1 MSKKNKNKSNSKG
14 NSNSNPTSGAPT
26 SSSSTASSV
35 SPYTY
40 SEAVGKNKSTT
51 SKSSNKS
58 SSSSTASSSSSSSSS
73 SAAAL
78 TATAYLSRLDKDA
91 LCKQFDSLIKSSP
104 EEGIQTVRD
113 LYINV
118 VKKKMRNHKR
128 VLFLQETTRELKA
141 SEIEAKEQLAVEVA
155 AMTKTATQKDKLQSL
170 SDELNRKKEE
180 LLQEARV
187 KAAEEKALQQ
197 ARTNDLIAE
206 TQQISATLEKF
217 NVMRQEYTEENIKLK
232 DKLRVVLDK
241 YANQEDTFNKEMEDK
256 VSKIAAATAKLE
268 AHYKRL
274 ENDSLGS
281 DDVETKLAE
290 AMKTDEKLR
299 QELKEKS
306 ARFEEFQD
314 ALTKSNNSFKQFK
327 HQMETKTN
335 IVVST
340 EKLNKLL
347 IQKKEKTEK
356 SIRETTADI
365 EAARKEALATTNK
378 QVQKLTGLCS
388 ALKAEIAKL
397 SEW

>member
-14 NSNSNPTSGAPT
+14 TSNSNPTSGAPP
-26 SSSSTASSV
+26 SSSSTASTV

-40 SEAVGKNKSTT
+40 SEAVGKNKNTT
-51 SKSSNKS
+51 SKSSGK
-58 SSSSTASSSSSSSSS
+58 SSSSTASSSSSSSSSS

-397 SEW
+397 SE

>member
-14 NSNSNPTSGAPT
+14 NSNSNPTSGAPP

-58 SSSSTASSSSSSSSS
+58 SSSTASSSSSSSSSS

-397 SEW
+397 SE

>member
-1 MSKKNKNKSNSKG
+1 M
-14 NSNSNPTSGAPT
+14 
-26 SSSSTASSV
+26 
-35 SPYTY
+35 
-40 SEAVGKNKSTT
+40 
-51 SKSSNKS
+51 
-58 SSSSTASSSSSSSSS
+58 
-73 SAAAL
+73 
-78 TATAYLSRLDKDA
+78 
-91 LCKQFDSLIKSSP
+91 
-104 EEGIQTVRD
+104 RD

-397 SEW
+397 SE

>member
-14 NSNSNPTSGAPT
+14 TSNSNPPSGAPP
-26 SSSSTASSV
+26 SSSSAT

-397 SEW
+397 SE